1 MLLYK
6 KYNYNK
12 HVNQELRT
20 LPKWLNAIK
29 FCLNI
34 SKTEVVFFKSPRK
47 ETDVPSKLK
56 LNGKRLYSTNT
67 VKYLGKKIDEKLNW
81 KLQIAIQQIN

>member
-34 SKTEVVFFKSPRK
+34 SKTEVVFF
-47 ETDVPSKLK
+47 
-56 LNGKRLYSTNT
+56 
-67 VKYLGKKIDEKLNW
+67 
-81 KLQIAIQQIN
+81 